1 MDSWRSMSEWKLQII
16 HRRSYHTVWNQ
27 FKLLF
32 KLFWEFVT
40 WEFSHEHFRSPFV
53 GKGHK
58 CDTPSLICP
67 WNSIKI
73 NIATISNCIPSNCLG
88 KVKRNPR
95 INQVDTYNLIFQ
107 KKIHVYMCE
116 NFNCAFQFLPS
127 ERLIRIFFF
136 LVVRF
141 ILCFIWLLC
150 FLFCLLKQCDQDPFG
165 PSGLE
170 NPMADWGIWWWSSF
184 NFFWQTFFQR
194 ERRTLSKSDLS
205 PGCVQIMSQA
215 VFRLWFQALVFTNL
229 VLAEERSS

>member
-40 WEFSHEHFRSPFV
+40 WKFSHEHFRSPFV

-116 NFNCAFQFLPS
+116 NFNCAFQYLPS
-127 ERLIRIFFF
+127 ERLIHIFFF
-136 LVVRF
+136 F
-141 ILCFIWLLC
+141 GCSFYS
-150 FLFCLLKQCDQDPFG
+150 LFH
-165 PSGLE
+165 
-170 NPMADWGIWWWSSF
+170 MASM
-184 NFFWQTFFQR
+184 
-194 ERRTLSKSDLS
+194 LPLLS
-205 PGCVQIMSQA
+205 PKTVWPGPIRSLWSWKSHG
-215 VFRLWFQALVFTNL
+215 RLGNMVVIFF
-229 VLAEERSS
+229 